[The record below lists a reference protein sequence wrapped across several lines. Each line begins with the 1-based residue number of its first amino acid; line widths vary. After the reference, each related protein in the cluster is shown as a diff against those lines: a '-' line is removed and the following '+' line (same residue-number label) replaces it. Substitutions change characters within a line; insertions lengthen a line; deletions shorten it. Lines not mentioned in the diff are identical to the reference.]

1 MSLAKLLSTS
11 SLLNMIVDSMIKNI
25 GTKIIIAEKT
35 ERPIIKSFL
44 IILNFARLFSFSSLE
59 FVTYF
64 KRMIS
69 SSALLACE
77 APMI

>member
-25 GTKIIIAEKT
+25 GTKMIIAEKT

-44 IILNFARLFSFSSLE
+44 IILNLARLFSFSSLE

>member
-44 IILNFARLFSFSSLE
+44 IILNLARLFSFSSLE